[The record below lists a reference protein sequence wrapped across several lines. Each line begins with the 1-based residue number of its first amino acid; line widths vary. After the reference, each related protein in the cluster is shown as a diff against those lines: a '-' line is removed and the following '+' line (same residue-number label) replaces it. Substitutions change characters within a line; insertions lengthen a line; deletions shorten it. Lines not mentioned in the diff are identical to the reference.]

1 VAYRKMW
8 LHGKEPDR
16 FTPGEKPEVVVLD
29 GWRLGLAICFD
40 AAVPQHA
47 ADTAA
52 LGMDAYVA
60 SAVYGA
66 SRDSLARRDGH
77 MRDRAAAHGV
87 WVVLSTAAG
96 PSGEFLETSGGSG
109 VWAPG
114 GDVHVQGGT
123 RAGDVVVATLT

>member
-1 VAYRKMW
+1 MPGPLTVAVA
-8 LHGKEPDR
+8 
-16 FTPGEKPEVVVLD
+16 PGEKPAVMVLD

-40 AAVPQHA
+40 AATPQHA

-60 SAVYGA
+60 STLYGA
-66 SRDSLARRDGH
+66 SPDSPARRDGH
-77 MRDRAAAHGV
+77 MRDRAAAHGI

-96 PSGEFLETSGGSG
+96 PSGEFAETSGGSG

-114 GDVHVQGGT
+114 GNLHVQAGT
-123 RAGDVVVATLT
+123 RAGDVAVATLT